1 LDADREDS
9 QPRRRR
15 LGFFAVCLGYCAII
29 LDGSV
34 LNVALPTIRH
44 ELGHSMAAAQWVLSG
59 YTLALSA
66 LLLTAGA
73 LGDRIGLRRMLLAGL
88 AVFTAA
94 SAACAAAPSIG
105 VLIGAR
111 VVQGVGAAALLPA
124 TLAVIPH
131 LFTRPAD
138 RARATVTW
146 VAAGAISVAI
156 GPLVGG
162 VLIDAFGWRAIFLIN
177 LPIGVVSA
185 ALTWISVPETARHR
199 VPLDHAGQVTAALA
213 LGLLAAGLILAGA
226 AGWTAPATLALL
238 AGGVAA
244 GAAFWLVER
253 RGANPMLPPAF
264 LRHRVRSVAILSAG
278 LMGFVFYGTLLVMSL
293 YFQDIRG
300 ESPGAAGAALLPLT
314 VGSTLAPLVL
324 YRPLARRF
332 GHRVMLTAGFTCC
345 ALGTITLGWTGPRT
359 SYWLALIG
367 LLLTGVASTVS
378 FSALTSLLVSSV
390 PARQSGLGSGL
401 QNTTRQAGAL
411 FAVSLLGSVLNTAH
425 MAGRL
430 PAAFTIIGVAAA
442 AGIGLGVTAVAGGR
456 GEADGGSQA
465 ALAGGRGVSTGSR

>member
-1 LDADREDS
+1 LNTARQDLDAGREAS
-9 QPRRRR
+9 PPRRRR

-34 LNVALPTIRH
+34 LNVALPAIRH
-44 ELGHSMAAAQWVLSG
+44 DLGHSMAAAQWVLSG

-73 LGDRIGLRRMLLAGL
+73 LGDRIGLRRMLLGGVTL
-88 AVFTAA
+88 FTAA
-94 SAACAAAPSIG
+94 SAACATAPGIG
-105 VLIGAR
+105 ALIAAR

-131 LFTRPAD
+131 LFTSPAQW
-138 RARATVTW
+138 ARATVTW

-162 VLIDAFGWRAIFLIN
+162 VLIDAFGWRSIFLIN
-177 LPIGVVSA
+177 LPIGLVSA
-185 ALTWISVPETARHR
+185 ALTGVSVAETTRHR
-199 VPLDHAGQVTAALA
+199 VPLDRAGQVTAAMT
-213 LGLLAAGLILAGA
+213 LGLLAAGLIQAGS
-226 AGWTAPATLALL
+226 AGWAAPATVGLL

-244 GAAFWLVER
+244 GVAFWLVEH
-253 RGANPMLPPAF
+253 RGRYPMLPPSF
-264 LRHRVRSVAILSAG
+264 LRHRVRAVAVLSAG

-293 YFQDIRG
+293 YFQDVRG

-332 GHRVMLTAGFTCC
+332 GHPAMLTAGFACC

-359 SYWLALIG
+359 SYWIALTG
-367 LLLTGVASTVS
+367 LLLTGVASTVA
-378 FSALTSLLVSSV
+378 FSALTSLLVASV

-411 FAVSLLGSVLNTAH
+411 FAVSLLGSVLNTPH

-430 PAAFTIIGVAAA
+430 PGAFTIIGVATA
-442 AGIGLGVTAVAGGR
+442 AGVALGVTALRARDQEDRMTGR
-456 GEADGGSQA
+456 GPG
-465 ALAGGRGVSTGSR
+465 